1 MNSVHY
7 LYAALVATAVIH
19 FSYIG
24 ILVGRYRRLQA
35 QLKELQK
42 SDAVR

>member
-7 LYAALVATAVIH
+7 LYAALAATAVIH

-24 ILVGRYRRLQA
+24 ILVGRYRRLRG
-35 QLKELQK
+35 QLNELEK
-42 SDAVR
+42 RG

>member
-1 MNSVHY
+1 VNSVHY

-24 ILVGRYRRLQA
+24 ILVGRYRRLRGE
-35 QLKELQK
+35 LKDLGTKAGGQ
-42 SDAVR
+42 